1 MTDCTVR
8 VGQRSDLEPLLAL
21 EASCFSGDR
30 LSRRSFAHHLKGSH
44 SQLLVAVDEASGA
57 LVGYGLVLLGRGTRL
72 ARVYSL
78 AVAAKARGGGVGE
91 QLLAALEGA
100 AAARSRVFMRLEV
113 AAGNS
118 AAIALYQRCGY
129 RQFGHYSDYYDDHQ
143 DALRL
148 HKVIRAGR
156 SLRPILAADWYRQ
169 STDFSCGPAAL
180 MMAMAALDESV
191 ELTQPLELALWRE
204 STTIFMTS
212 GVGGTHP
219 FGLAL
224 AARRRGFS
232 AEVVLNSTAPLF
244 VDGVRSADKKAII
257 TAVHQQFERD
267 CSEYGVVRHYREL
280 DDQQIAS
287 WLAAGRAVLVL
298 ISTYRL
304 DGKKA
309 PHWVLVTG
317 IDEHCMTVHD
327 PDLDP
332 RWQQPIDCQHL
343 PIARADFAK
352 MASFGSARLRCAIA
366 IGNKR

>member
-1 MTDCTVR
+1 VTGCTVR
-8 VGQRSDLEPLLAL
+8 DGQRSDLNALLAL
-21 EASCFSGDR
+21 EANCFSGDR
-30 LSRRSFAHHLKGSH
+30 LSRRSFLHHLKGSH
-44 SQLLVAVDEASGA
+44 SQLLVAVDNASAA
-57 LVGYGLVLLGRGTRL
+57 LTGYGLVLLARGTRL

-78 AVAAKARGGGVGE
+78 AVAAPARGSGVGE

-100 AAARSRVFMRLEV
+100 AAGRSRVFMRLEV
-113 AAGNS
+113 AAGNR

-129 RQFGHYSDYYDDHQ
+129 RQFGLYSDYYDDHQ

-148 HKVIRAGR
+148 HKIIRTGR
-156 SLRPILAADWYRQ
+156 SLRPALTADWYRQ
-169 STDFSCGPAAL
+169 STEFTCGPAAL
-180 MMAMAALDESV
+180 MMAMSALRNDIV
-191 ELTQPLELALWRE
+191 ACQPLELELWRE

-232 AEVVLNSTAPLF
+232 AEVVLNSVAPLF
-244 VDGVRSADKKAII
+244 VDGVRSADKKAIVS
-257 TAVHQQFERD
+257 AVHEQFERD
-267 CSEYGVVRHYREL
+267 CIEHGVVRHYREL
-280 DDQQIAS
+280 DDEQIAV
-287 WLAAGRAVLVL
+287 WLAAGSAVLVL

-317 IDEHCMTVHD
+317 IDGHCMTVHD
-327 PDLDP
+327 PHLDP
-332 RWQQPIDCQHL
+332 CWQQPIDCQHL

-352 MASFGSARLRCAIA
+352 MASFGGARLRCAIA
-366 IGNKR
+366 ISG